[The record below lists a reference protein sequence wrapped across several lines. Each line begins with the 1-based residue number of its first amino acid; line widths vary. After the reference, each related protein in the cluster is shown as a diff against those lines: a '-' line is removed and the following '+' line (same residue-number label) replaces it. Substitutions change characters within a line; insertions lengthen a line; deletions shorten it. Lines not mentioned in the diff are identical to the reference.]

1 MKLIFTREENIRKL
15 YMEYT
20 YVKMGGLKEKEALE
34 LITEGSRR
42 DCENTILLL
51 KKYFYVEV
59 IRDGRTNVSRKIHS

>member
-1 MKLIFTREENIRKL
+1 
-15 YMEYT
+15 MEYT